1 MEDLP
6 VLAETHG
13 APPPPDHGEPDADN
27 YPLATRDQP
36 APLPS
41 RLQSQVGDR
50 LAQGALLVG
59 VFLSGWSL
67 LRVGQMNLTV
77 SDIAVLASFCI
88 VVAQSRLRLT
98 PFGPLTP
105 YWIAGLTMMLGG
117 LFVSSVVNGDPLRWA
132 NIASQ
137 YMVAFLLIPIL
148 LLQQD
153 QGMTRIM
160 PVAFVLGTALSQT
173 IGITATFFLTYH
185 DTLAILGDG
194 FITGND
200 RLGAMAGQPNPNG
213 AVVAFSLPML
223 IYALRH
229 GTIPRWLGLACWL
242 VLVWGLMLSA
252 SFTGFFATIV
262 AVLSTLVLMGLR
274 SVVRLALA
282 ALVAAG
288 LFVVSGAPL
297 PKAFQQRVGA
307 AVENGDIQA
316 AGTFVNRTE
325 LIQEA
330 WRMAEDNTLVGLG
343 VDRYREVSA
352 YDNPV
357 HDLYLLIWN
366 EGGCV
371 AFIGLMTLLGL
382 LVVLAVQGL
391 RDRRDEGAMACAVVM
406 VFLIYTASYPHMYSR
421 MWVIPV
427 MIALATI
434 HATRH
439 LSPAKVD
446 FHATERV
453 RLNHELQRHPSADSA

>member
-1 MEDLP
+1 MP
-6 VLAETHG
+6 AETDG
-13 APPPPDHGEPDADN
+13 SMPPSDHAEVEAGTETD
-27 YPLATRDQP
+27 PLAPLDQP
-36 APLPS
+36 APVPS

-50 LAQGALLVG
+50 LAQGALIVG

-88 VVAQSRLRLT
+88 IVAQGQLRLT

-117 LFVSSVVNGDPLRWA
+117 LFVSSVINGDPLRWA

-153 QGMTRIM
+153 QRMTRIM
-160 PVAFVLGTALSQT
+160 PVAFVLGTALSET
-173 IGITATFFLTYH
+173 IGIIATFFLTYH

-229 GTIPRWLGLACWL
+229 GTIPRWLGLVCWL

-262 AVLSTLVLMGLR
+262 AVLSTLMLMGLR
-274 SVVRLALA
+274 YVVRLALA
-282 ALVAAG
+282 GLVAAS
-288 LFVVSGAPL
+288 LFIASGAPL
-297 PKAFQQRVGA
+297 PKAFQQRVGT
-307 AVENGDIQA
+307 AVESGDIQA
-316 AGTFVNRTE
+316 AGTFVNRAE

-330 WRMAEDNTLVGLG
+330 WRMAEGNTLIGLG

-371 AFIGLMTLLGL
+371 AFIGLMTLLCL
-382 LVVLAVQGL
+382 LVVLAAQGL
-391 RDRRDEGAMACAVVM
+391 RDRRDESAMACAVVM

-421 MWVIPV
+421 MWVMPV

-439 LSPAKVD
+439 RSPAKTD
-446 FHATERV
+446 ADASRRARFDLGLRP
-453 RLNHELQRHPSADSA
+453 QPSATSA